1 MTLFHLWDLPGDVLA
16 APESASGLD
25 RCNLSLSLSLSH
37 VYTFNL
43 QRGSHR
49 GLRTVGCCPTPSLSE
64 TSAASKLQNYFKIT
78 EGGLNLPNF
87 LVEPVTNQPFSGF
100 AHNESGKL
108 SGRTLHDFTSAAL
121 STLLVGRSMVDWARG
136 RGPWAGPARPVVN
149 TTAWAGE
156 PHNDLNASS
165 RGIFVEPIT
174 NLEKRGLKVRPST
187 FGPIF

>member
-25 RCNLSLSLSLSH
+25 RCNLSLSLSLMCIH
-37 VYTFNL
+37 LIYKGAHTGAFAL
-43 QRGSHR
+43 W
-49 GLRTVGCCPTPSLSE
+49 LLPTPSLSE